1 MKIRLLDYGGRC
13 PERAHAND
21 AGADVFSPRD
31 AVIRPERFARCLWD
45 LDFWFLMDMRVLYF
59 LKAD

>member
-21 AGADVFSPRD
+21 AGTDVFSPR
-31 AVIRPERFARCLWD
+31 D